1 MTPMVTA
8 AVVIPARN
16 EAERIGAVLRQI
28 PRRLPGVSRVE
39 VVVVD
44 DGSQD
49 RTAEVARRRGAIVAR
64 HEVNLGAGA
73 ALATGTAAAIRL
85 GADIV
90 VHMDADGQH
99 PPAALRDLVKPLL
112 EGADAASAYRGFG
125 RPMPR
130 LLRIGNRFLSLAAWG
145 MFGVD
150 HPDTQ
155 CAYRAFWARHWPLL
169 AWRSRDYSFATEM
182 LVRARRGGLRWAYV
196 RIPTIYLDA
205 FKGTGIS
212 DGVRIFGNLLRW
224 RLIG

>member
-1 MTPMVTA
+1 MVTA

-16 EAERIGAVLRQI
+16 EAERIETVLRQI
-28 PRRLPGVSRVE
+28 PRRLPGLARIE
-39 VVVVD
+39 VLVVD

-49 RTAEVARRRGAIVAR
+49 GTGAAARRQGAIVAR

-73 ALATGTAAAIRL
+73 ALSTGTEAAIRL

-99 PPAALRDLVKPLL
+99 PPAALRRLLEPLL
-112 EGADAASAYRGFG
+112 AGADACSAYRGFDG
-125 RPMPR
+125 SMPH
-130 LLRIGNRFLSLAAWG
+130 LLRLGNRFLGLAARAL
-145 MFGVD
+145 FGVD

-155 CAYRAFWARHWPLL
+155 CAYRAFWSRHWPLL
-169 AWRSRDYSFATEM
+169 AWRATDYSFATEM
-182 LVRARRGGLRWAYV
+182 LVRARRGGLRWTYV

-205 FKGTGIS
+205 FKGTGVS